1 MPNKRHH
8 GSHQPTL
15 FTHPETDADDE
26 NDDSWQARTHQ
37 YAPSPGVHSGSLKS
51 RLKPRTRNSAFS
63 PNASSGSAPA
73 SSSAA
78 TPPLPSLRSNYTNI
92 YNQFVRRYRNGN
104 TIDDDPRNDPES
116 HYYQRGFGQLL
127 DGADSD
133 DEDSRAMSG
142 MGESYDRMSS
152 LMLDAEPIE
161 PQTLEDRER
170 LEWQTMLASVLAGD
184 VLKAESTRIAVALN
198 SSSEEENNPRA
209 GIWLGIRARFHG
221 RTVEEE
227 RKKLEE
233 RRLRTVDS
241 VIKEIM
247 DFRVKD
253 PPPGST
259 DSRETYALQQVNA
272 VLRRLEIAHSLYPSL
287 RAFYLDYPAA
297 TDVEFQSRCDTLNTW
312 STVLTSLRQLLGTL
326 RKWTGSESLD
336 VTQPASHPPTPGAP
350 NAEGA
355 NASGTT
361 FVERLLKEEGVQRQF
376 EKGSMT
382 TIHALV
388 GTTRDAHVNLA
399 PMFGKM
405 NLPSFEQELVP
416 LVSFLTNLAQ
426 AVLRVRLAYAQKLKN
441 PDVLIIDQMTDD
453 LKVKIG
459 FACTLKRQYEAFLVP
474 DPGGNWKLPPCISA
488 DYDSTI
494 LEALTFFFKLIH
506 WKLKSG
512 TKGIYFKETDVIE
525 AQWATFSD
533 VSLTIPGGASLVA
546 EQLCAL
552 TNKLIVRVTNY
563 FDTSIRAP
571 GMSDGSFPATLSERA
586 RKTLKANGLNG
597 ASMMQPSLSA
607 GAQPAGVNVPKD
619 RLVGWYSKIL
629 DGVKQRS
636 RKLQRLAR
644 VLSQRFSDS
653 AEYDLEEVDI
663 DVFIATLVETDHFL
677 VYTQTFEEEGTYIV
691 APPNLRE
698 RPDVIRRLLV
708 DAFHVNEIDETSWLM
723 ENGEL
728 ESDEEES
735 ASYLLVLSPR
745 TRFLWNGLV
754 LMLQIPKIDLQLEDN
769 RVRLIADGS
778 QHRLAL
784 AKRQFAELFEP
795 IEDEETGEPIEPA
808 MQPLVCLVEQQAHL
822 PSVNR
827 ELRKIA
833 RATNRLA
840 EVIVDAVH
848 VVRHALKDTNNYQ
861 ELLENW
867 YVFASDH
874 GTHVQKYM
882 DPQTLL
888 KYNQS
893 LIKLAIS
900 WVSFI
905 CDDCDPNDR
914 KTFRWAVIALEF
926 TLHRTRRNNIL
937 HLPDDQ
943 FEMLRQKVASCMTLL
958 ISHFDILGARSTL
971 EAKREKE
978 RQEELL
984 RQQSA
989 NQRSDEDEEEAAFQ
1003 AGPGDADSVFAYA
1016 DPALRAFWEKAS
1028 QAAREIEEH
1037 RAQIGAERHIIGR
1050 VLDEKILVDR
1060 SVVFLAGS
1068 SSNISIR
1075 WQQRRFIGAGSFG
1088 SVYLAINLDSNTLM
1102 AVKEIK
1108 FQETAGLTN
1117 LYSHIRDE
1125 LNVMEMLH
1133 HPNVVEYYGIEVHR
1147 DKVYIFE
1154 EYCQGGSLAQL
1165 LEHGRIE
1172 DENILQ
1178 VYTLQM
1184 LEGLAYLHSQGVVHR
1199 DIKPDNILLDH
1210 MGVIKYVDFGAAK
1223 IIAKNH
1229 RTLQRT
1235 RRIPDSS
1242 NATSPGTS
1250 TGQFGNNGLNNSLT
1264 GTPMYMSPE
1273 VIRNNKRGRHG
1284 AMDIWSLGCVVL
1296 ECATG
1301 RKPWSNLDNEW
1312 AIMFHIG
1319 VATQHPPLPEPGQL
1333 SDLGIDFI
1341 RQCLTIDP
1349 MQRPTAVELMEHP
1362 WMLDF
1367 REKLRSY
1374 EEAENVVS
1382 SPPPDLPSGASFEA
1396 ATVARQAAILQEKE
1410 VEFIQAQSPTLSP
1423 LETPEGSAS
1432 SVSSPGLQDSP
1443 PDPGS
1448 SSSEGRTSSSSPS
1461 SSAESS
1467 SGGSS

>member
-1 MPNKRHH
+1 MPNKR
-8 GSHQPTL
+8 HQPTL
-15 FTHPETDADDE
+15 FTHPEHDADDE
-26 NDDSWQARTHQ
+26 DEETWQSSSRTHQ
-37 YAPSPGVHSGSLKS
+37 YTTSAVHSGSLKS
-51 RLKPRTRNSAFS
+51 RPKGRQRSAFS
-63 PNASSGSAPA
+63 PNSSNANIPST
-73 SSSAA
+73 SAA
-78 TPPLPSLRSNYTNI
+78 ATSPPPLRSNYTNI
-92 YNQFVRRYRNGN
+92 YNQFVRRYRTGQN
-104 TIDDDPRNDPES
+104 IDDDPRNDPET

-127 DGADSD
+127 EGPDSD
-133 DEDSRAMSG
+133 DEDLRGGTG
-142 MGESYDRMSS
+142 MGETSDRMSA

-161 PQTLEDRER
+161 PQTLEERER

-184 VLKAESTRIAVALN
+184 VLKSENTRIAVALN

-221 RTVEEE
+221 RSLEEE
-227 RKKLEE
+227 RQKLEE

-247 DFRVKD
+247 NFRVQD
-253 PPPGST
+253 PPPGLSEN
-259 DSRETYALQQVNA
+259 RETYALQQVNA

-312 STVLTSLRQLLGTL
+312 STVITSLRQLLGTL
-326 RKWTGSESLD
+326 RKWTGSESMN
-336 VTQPASHPPTPGAP
+336 VTQPTPSLPSTPSAP
-350 NAEGA
+350 NGDTA
-355 NASGTT
+355 ASSGNT

-399 PMFGKM
+399 PMFRKM

-416 LVSFLTNLAQ
+416 LVSFLTDLAQ

-459 FACTLKRQYEAFLVP
+459 FACTLKRQYEAFLIP

-512 TKGIYFKETDVIE
+512 AKGIHFKETDVIE
-525 AQWATFSD
+525 QQWATFSD

-563 FDTSIRAP
+563 FDTSIRVP
-571 GMSDGSFPATLSERA
+571 GMTDGPISEALSERV
-586 RKTLKANGLNG
+586 RKTLRANGLNRQG
-597 ASMMQPSLSA
+597 AQAMQQSLTT
-607 GAQPAGVNVPKD
+607 GAQPTNAGVPKE
-619 RLVGWYSKIL
+619 RLVGWYSKVL
-629 DGVKQRS
+629 EGVKQRS

-644 VLSQRFSDS
+644 VLSHRFCDS
-653 AEYDLEEVDI
+653 AEYDLEDVNI
-663 DVFIATLVETDHFL
+663 DLFIATLVESDHFL
-677 VYTQTFEEEGTYIV
+677 VYTQSFEEDGTYIV
-691 APPNLRE
+691 APPSLRDH
-698 RPDVIRRLLV
+698 PDEIRRLLV
-708 DAFHVNEIDETSWLM
+708 DAFHVHESDESSWLM
-723 ENGEL
+723 ENGDADPYL
-728 ESDEEES
+728 VDD
-735 ASYLLVLSPR
+735 AQYLLVLSPR

-754 LMLQIPKIDLQLEDN
+754 LMLQLPKVDLHLEDN

-778 QHRLAL
+778 QHRLAA
-784 AKRQFAELFEP
+784 AKRMFSELFMP
-795 IEDEETGEPIEPA
+795 TEDEETGEQIEPVIP
-808 MQPLVCLVEQQAHL
+808 PLTCLVEQQAHL

-827 ELRKIA
+827 ELRKIT

-840 EVIVDAVH
+840 ESIVESIH
-848 VVRHALKDTNNYQ
+848 YVRQQLQDTSNYQ

-874 GTHVQKYM
+874 GTHVQKHM
-882 DPQTLL
+882 DAATLL
-888 KYNQS
+888 KYNQA

-914 KTFRWAVIALEF
+914 KTFRWAVTALEF

-937 HLPDDQ
+937 HLPDSQ

-958 ISHFDILGARSTL
+958 ISHFDILGARSAL
-971 EAKREKE
+971 DAKREKE

-984 RQQSA
+984 RQQASHR
-989 NQRSDEDEEEAAFQ
+989 RSDEDEEEAAFQ
-1003 AGPGDADSVFAYA
+1003 ETPGTDSVLAYA
-1016 DPALRAFWEKAS
+1016 DPALRAFWEKA
-1028 QAAREIEEH
+1028 AVLAREIDEH
-1037 RAQIGAERHIIGR
+1037 RAQIGTEYHIIGR
-1050 VLDEKILVDR
+1050 VLDERVLVDR

-1068 SSNISIR
+1068 ASNVSIR

-1117 LYSHIRDE
+1117 LYSYIRDE
-1125 LNVMEMLH
+1125 LQVMEMLH

-1154 EYCQGGSLAQL
+1154 EYCQGGSLAAL

-1172 DENILQ
+1172 DEGILQ

-1223 IIAKNH
+1223 IIAKN
-1229 RTLQRT
+1229 QRT
-1235 RRIPDSS
+1235 MQRSRRIPETPAPALAPSS
-1242 NATSPGTS
+1242 
-1250 TGQFGNNGLNNSLT
+1250 GQFGVNNSLT

-1319 VATQHPPLPEPGQL
+1319 VATQHPPLPDPGQL
-1333 SDLGIDFI
+1333 SDMGIDFI

-1349 MQRPTAVELMEHP
+1349 MQRPTAVELMDHP
-1362 WMLDF
+1362 WMLEF
-1367 REKLRSY
+1367 REKLHSY
-1374 EEAENVVS
+1374 EEAEKMADGT
-1382 SPPPDLPSGASFEA
+1382 SPAIPSEASFEN
-1396 ATVARQAAILQEKE
+1396 ATVARQAAILQEQE
-1410 VEFIQAQSPTLSP
+1410 RMQAISPDMSP
-1423 LETPEGSAS
+1423 LETPES
-1432 SVSSPGLQDSP
+1432 STDSGSSPGLSGP
-1443 PDPGS
+1443 EPMS
-1448 SSSEGRTSSSSPS
+1448 SDSSPS
-1461 SSAESS
+1461 SN
-1467 SGGSS
+1467 GGSSPDPVSS

>member
-1 MPNKRHH
+1 
-8 GSHQPTL
+8 
-15 FTHPETDADDE
+15 
-26 NDDSWQARTHQ
+26 
-37 YAPSPGVHSGSLKS
+37 
-51 RLKPRTRNSAFS
+51 
-63 PNASSGSAPA
+63 
-73 SSSAA
+73 
-78 TPPLPSLRSNYTNI
+78 
-92 YNQFVRRYRNGN
+92 
-104 TIDDDPRNDPES
+104 
-116 HYYQRGFGQLL
+116 
-127 DGADSD
+127 
-133 DEDSRAMSG
+133 
-142 MGESYDRMSS
+142 MGEPHDRMSS

-161 PQTLEDRER
+161 PQSLEDRER

-184 VLKAESTRIAVALN
+184 VLKAENTRIAVALN
-198 SSSEEENNPRA
+198 SSSEEENNPRS
-209 GIWLGIRARFHG
+209 GIWLGIRARLHG

-227 RKKLEE
+227 RRKLEE
-233 RRLRTVDS
+233 RRLRTVKP
-241 VIKEIM
+241 VIEEVLN
-247 DFRVKD
+247 FRVQD
-253 PPPGST
+253 PPAGST
-259 DSRETYALQQVNA
+259 EGRETYALQQVNA

-287 RAFYLDYPAA
+287 RAFYIDCQSAV
-297 TDVEFQSRCDTLNTW
+297 DVEFQSRCDTLNTW

-326 RKWTGSESLD
+326 RKWTGSETMD
-336 VTQPASHPPTPGAP
+336 VSQPSSHPPTPSLRYSE
-350 NAEGA
+350 NANGG
-355 NASGTT
+355 GTT
-361 FVERLLKEEGVQRQF
+361 FVERFLKEESIQRQF

-399 PMFGKM
+399 PMFKKM

-474 DPGGNWKLPPCISA
+474 DPGGNWRLPPCISA

-494 LEALTFFFKLIH
+494 LESLTFFFKLIH

-512 TKGIYFKETDVIE
+512 TKGIHFKETDVIE
-525 AQWATFSD
+525 AQWATFND
-533 VSLTIPGGASLVA
+533 VSLTIPGGATLVA

-563 FDTSIRAP
+563 FDTSIRVP
-571 GMSDGSFPATLSERA
+571 GMADGSLSEMLSDRV
-586 RKTLKANGLNG
+586 RKVLRSSGLNG
-597 ASMMQPSLSA
+597 TPTGQQTLPTGLQPPSA
-607 GAQPAGVNVPKD
+607 NVPKD
-619 RLVGWYSKIL
+619 RLVTWYGKIL

-636 RKLQRLAR
+636 RKLLRLGR
-644 VLSQRFSDS
+644 VLSRRFCDS
-653 AEYDLEEVDI
+653 AEYDLEDASI
-663 DVFIATLVETDHFL
+663 DVFIATLVESDHFL

-691 APPNLRE
+691 GHPSLRD
-698 RPDVIRRLLV
+698 RPDTIRRLLL
-708 DAFHVNEIDETSWLM
+708 DAFHVHEIDESSWLM
-723 ENGEL
+723 DMGEA
-728 ESDEEES
+728 EPEEVEED

-745 TRFLWNGLV
+745 TRFLWNGFV
-754 LMLQIPKIDLQLEDN
+754 LMLQLPKIDLHLEDN
-769 RVRLIADGS
+769 RIRLIADGS
-778 QHRLAL
+778 QHRLVA
-784 AKRQFAELFEP
+784 AKRQFSEFFQSV
-795 IEDEETGEPIEPA
+795 EDEETGEPIEPA
-808 MQPLVCLVEQQAHL
+808 MPMPNCLIEQQAHL

-827 ELRKIA
+827 ELRKIG

-840 EVIVDAVH
+840 ESIVESVH
-848 VVRHALKDTNNYQ
+848 YVRQTLRDTTNYQ

-867 YVFASDH
+867 YVFASDY
-874 GTHVQKYM
+874 GAHVEKYM
-882 DPQTLL
+882 DQAMLL

-914 KTFRWAVIALEF
+914 KTFRWAVTALEF

-943 FEMLRQKVASCMTLL
+943 FEMLRQKVATCMTLL
-958 ISHFDILGARSTL
+958 ISHFDILGARSAL
-971 EAKREKE
+971 DAKREKE

-984 RQQSA
+984 RLRTS
-989 NQRSDEDEEEAAFQ
+989 NRRSDEDEEEAAFQ
-1003 AGPGDADSVFAYA
+1003 ASPENQDSVYAYI
-1016 DPALRAFWEKAS
+1016 DPALRAFWQKTS
-1028 QAAREIEEH
+1028 DFARELDEQ
-1037 RAQIGAERHIIGR
+1037 RAQMGTEHHIIGR
-1050 VLDEKILVDR
+1050 VLDERVLVDR

-1068 SSNISIR
+1068 SSNVSIR
-1075 WQQRRFIGAGSFG
+1075 WQQSRFIGAGSFG

-1108 FQETAGLTN
+1108 FQETAGLTS

-1125 LNVMEMLH
+1125 LAVMEMLH

-1154 EYCQGGSLAQL
+1154 EYCKGGSLAAL

-1172 DENILQ
+1172 DEGILQ

-1184 LEGLAYLHSQGVVHR
+1184 LEGLAYLHSQGIVHR

-1223 IIAKNH
+1223 IIAKN
-1229 RTLQRT
+1229 RGTLRRT
-1235 RRIPDSS
+1235 RRSDSS
-1242 NATSPGTS
+1242 VASPGS
-1250 TGQFGNNGLNNSLT
+1250 AAADPDQLGLNNSLT

-1273 VIRNNKRGRHG
+1273 VIRNNKLGRHG

-1333 SDLGIDFI
+1333 SEMGIDFI
-1341 RQCLTIDP
+1341 RRCLTIDP
-1349 MQRPTAVELMEHP
+1349 LARPTAIELMDHP

-1367 REKLRSY
+1367 REKLEDY
-1374 EEAENVVS
+1374 EKAENVIA
-1382 SPPPDLPSGASFEA
+1382 SGASIPAEGTYEA

-1410 VEFIQAQSPTLSP
+1410 TELIAAQSPSLSP
-1423 LETPEGSAS
+1423 IQSPEGS
-1432 SVSSPGLQDSP
+1432 SVNSLSPGLNDARLDLLSSFST
-1443 PDPGS
+1443 PDS
-1448 SSSEGRTSSSSPS
+1448 SSS
-1461 SSAESS
+1461 SANGNS
-1467 SGGSS
+1467 SGSGSGS